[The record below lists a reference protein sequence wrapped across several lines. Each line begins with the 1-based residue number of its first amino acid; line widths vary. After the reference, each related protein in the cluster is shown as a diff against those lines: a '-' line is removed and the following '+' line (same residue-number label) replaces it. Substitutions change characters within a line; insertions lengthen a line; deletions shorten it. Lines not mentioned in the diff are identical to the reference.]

1 MSGSG
6 GTIWL
11 ASAEERPDFM
21 RVIAGKFRSRQLK
34 SLKGMALR
42 PTSDRLRETLFNVL
56 GDRVAGSF
64 FVDVFAGTGAVGIEA
79 VSRGAREVAFIEK
92 HGPAATLIKRNL
104 DSLQVGQGTQVL
116 TVDAVHGLEVLGK
129 SHAANGAGPDIVFLD
144 PPYGN
149 IKDYDRVLSCLGFEA
164 LLHEGSLVVAEHRR
178 NFDLPATVGNLQQ
191 VRVLRQGDAVLSFYR
206 YGKKVPAATTNS

>member
-1 MSGSG
+1 
-6 GTIWL
+6 
-11 ASAEERPDFM
+11 M

-56 GDRVAGSF
+56 ADRVAGAS

-79 VSRGAREVAFIEK
+79 LSRGAREVVFIEK
-92 HGPAATLIKRNL
+92 HGPSAALIRKNL
-104 DSLQVGQGTQVL
+104 ESLDVREGVRVL
-116 TVDAVHGLEVLGK
+116 ALDAVHGLEVLIRDK
-129 SHAANGAGPDIVFLD
+129 PSEDAGVDIVFLD

-149 IKDYDRVLSCLGFEA
+149 VEDYDRVLTCLGFEG
-164 LLHEGSLVVAEHRR
+164 LLHDSSLVIAEHRR
-178 NFDLPATVGNLQQ
+178 NFDLPEKVGGLQR

-206 YGKKVPAATTNS
+206 FTKNSRVAGDS